1 MGVGRQDNPD
11 VDFYCEKQ
19 FSFIM
24 RYIYIGN
31 VQASVIGLG
40 AWQIGTR
47 SWGWETEFDSHE
59 VSNLLKAAEASGVN
73 FIDTAELYGNGESER
88 QLGYY
93 LTDYFV
99 LASKVSPWHLSES
112 GVYKAATKSLERL
125 QRRYLDLYQIHVPNP
140 FIPLS
145 RTMRGM
151 ARLISEGT
159 IKAVGVSNFS
169 LHRWQ
174 RAERLLGVH
183 VATNQ
188 VDYSLIRPKAF
199 KSLRPMLDEKH
210 VMIAYSPLAMGL
222 LSGKYDGIRRP
233 SGSRATQ
240 SEFSRKNYKNVV
252 HVLEVVGK
260 IAKSHSATVAQI
272 ALAWVISHPNVIAIP
287 GAKSAEQV
295 RQNAAAAD
303 IKLSVGEIR
312 LLNEVSEN
320 YRPALHIPSP
330 FEAFKWIFSR
340 F

>member
-1 MGVGRQDNPD
+1 
-11 VDFYCEKQ
+11 
-19 FSFIM
+19 M
-24 RYIYIGN
+24 RYVDIGK

-47 SWGWETEFDSHE
+47 SWGWGTEFNSHE
-59 VSNLLKAAEASGVN
+59 VSKLLEAAEATGTN
-73 FIDTAELYGNGESER
+73 FIDTAELYGQGESER

-112 GVYKAATKSLERL
+112 GVYMAANKSLERL
-125 QRRYLDLYQIHVPNP
+125 RRQYIDLYQIHVPNP

-145 RTMRGM
+145 KTMRGM
-151 ARLISEGT
+151 TKLINDGI
-159 IKAVGVSNFS
+159 IKTVGVSNFS

-174 RAERLLGVH
+174 LAEQSLGFH

-199 KSLRPMLDEKH
+199 KALRPMLDENH

-222 LSGKYDGIRRP
+222 LSGKYDETQRP

-240 SEFSRKNYKNVV
+240 PDFSRKNYQNVV
-252 HVLEVVGK
+252 HVLEVVK
-260 IAKSHSATVAQI
+260 QVAKAHSATTGQI

-295 RQNAAAAD
+295 KQNAAAAD
-303 IKLSVGEIR
+303 VKLSTGEVA
-312 LLNEVSEN
+312 LLDEVSAE
-320 YRPALHIPSP
+320 YRPALHIPRP
-330 FEAFKWIFSR
+330 FEVFKWVFSH